1 MNSTPKMPVDET
13 LRSLAQSDL
22 NRVDNAQ
29 QTNRVESNG
38 RSIAPTVKEMV
49 YMRFGCTAPKDKVES
64 NLTDL
69 PHTILVKKLLGNP
82 DITIADETEWEN
94 IRIFLAHCKEAYS
107 LADIPPALFDFH
119 QKDSKLYS
127 EWTIQV
133 RRELLSDLTED
144 QVRYYVISES
154 GQQQQ
159 PGRKLGRLYLLLSSA
174 TDVLEI
180 VRQGWGPSL
189 RDVMQKLLSRGIAFR
204 TCYRAEYSTGH
215 RYLTARQTPRYSGL
229 GYRRKNFTPNLS
241 DYQLYVAI
249 RRSFLRSPRGRVA
262 LLYGVSPEEVLREPS
277 GDDALIDRICL
288 WDGHSTS
295 GYWVDHLKE
304 EEIDLICGVYHVS
317 TGQVDIHGP
326 QTSTLSWWPRPPAF
340 NASGINVG
348 WWTPMWETWYKRRLQ
363 QLESGNGILATH
375 TEWKSNIQLQRKAP
389 PYTEAVEKCA
399 ANILAVLRP

>member
-1 MNSTPKMPVDET
+1 MNSTPTMPVDET
-13 LRSLAQSDL
+13 LRSLPQLDLNRIDNAQM
-22 NRVDNAQ
+22 NRVDN
-29 QTNRVESNG
+29 TSNA
-38 RSIAPTVKEMV
+38 RSIAPAVKEMV

-64 NLTDL
+64 TLTDF
-69 PHTILVKKLLGNP
+69 PHTLLVKKLLGNP
-82 DITIADETEWEN
+82 DIAIADETEWDN
-94 IRIFLAHCKEAYS
+94 IRIFLAHCKDASS
-107 LADIPPALFDFH
+107 LADIPPALLDFH

-144 QVRYYVISES
+144 QVRYYVLSES
-154 GQQQQ
+154 GQQQ
-159 PGRKLGRLYLLLSSA
+159 PGHKFGRLYLLLSSA

-189 RDVMQKLLSRGIAFR
+189 SDVMEKLLSRGIAFR

-215 RYLTARQTPRYSGL
+215 RHLKARQPPHYSGL
-229 GYRRKNFTPNLS
+229 G
-241 DYQLYVAI
+241 DYQFYVAV

-262 LLYGVSPEEVLREPS
+262 LLYGGIVSMEEVFRES
-277 GDDALIDRICL
+277 SDDALIDRSCL

-295 GYWVDHLKE
+295 GYWVEHLKE

-317 TGQVDIHGP
+317 TGQRDIHGP

-363 QLESGNGILATH
+363 QVESGNGILATH